1 MRCGR
6 TAGHSSSD
14 LHGKSLD
21 AHHHSLVPPH
31 STSGIT
37 VHSLLKSPSP
47 RVLFESDNSHHNHR
61 RYELYRSAAH
71 GRRLKGT
78 FPIATSVK
86 LSIRIREDY
95 TQKFARR
102 QFDSRN
108 IAADSVL

>member
-1 MRCGR
+1 MR

-14 LHGKSLD
+14 LHGKSFD

-61 RYELYRSAAH
+61 QYELYRSAAH

-78 FPIATSVK
+78 FHRYFGEALDP
-86 LSIRIREDY
+86 
-95 TQKFARR
+95 
-102 QFDSRN
+102 DSRGSYAE
-108 IAADSVL
+108 IRAQTILPSEHRS